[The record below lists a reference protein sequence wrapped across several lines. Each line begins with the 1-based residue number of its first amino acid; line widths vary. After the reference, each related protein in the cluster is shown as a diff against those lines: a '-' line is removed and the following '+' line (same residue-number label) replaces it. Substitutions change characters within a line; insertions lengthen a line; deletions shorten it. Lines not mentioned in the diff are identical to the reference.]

1 MSESEWGISEIY
13 RKHHEQVYQYCLF
26 FTSDISL
33 SQDLTQETFI
43 KVVKSISNLKDTAKI
58 KPWILK
64 IARHTIMDH
73 YRKKKLLTY
82 FNDFSFNKQVTPEGT
97 PEERLFQKEEHM
109 ELQRAISKLKLKY
122 RNIVIY
128 RGIWELSIKE
138 TAELLDCPET
148 KVRVDYHRALKQ
160 LKEILTVD
168 VEGGIATNEQRKR
181 AQN

>member
-1 MSESEWGISEIY
+1 MSEGEWRISEIY
-13 RKHHEQVYQYCLF
+13 QEYHEQVYQYCLF

-43 KVVKSISNLKDTAKI
+43 KVVKSISSLKDATRV

-64 IARHTIMDH
+64 IARHTIMDY
-73 YRKKKLLTY
+73 YRKKKLLS
-82 FNDFSFNKQVTPEGT
+82 FFSDFSLSKQVSTEGIPEDN
-97 PEERLFQKEEHM
+97 LYKKEEYK
-109 ELQRAISKLKLKY
+109 ELQQAISKLKLKY
-122 RNIVIY
+122 RNVVIY

-160 LKEILTVD
+160 LKEILTEEK
-168 VEGGIATNEQRKR
+168 EGGLQADEQRKR
-181 AQN
+181 VQN

>member
-1 MSESEWGISEIY
+1 MNESEWEISEIY
-13 RKHHEQVYQYCLF
+13 RKYHEQVYQYCLF
-26 FTSDISL
+26 FTSDITL

-43 KVVKSISNLKDTAKI
+43 KVVKSISNLKDTRKI

-73 YRKKKLLTY
+73 YRKKKLLSY
-82 FNDFSFNKQVTPEGT
+82 FNDFSFYKQKTTEGI
-97 PEERLFQKEEHM
+97 PEERLFQKEEHI

-122 RNIVIY
+122 RNVVIY

-160 LKEILTVD
+160 LKEILTEEK
-168 VEGGIATNEQRKR
+168 EGGLQADEQRKR